1 MKILLL
7 LPSKIKQ
14 IFFRKFFNNKKIII
28 SKIIILN
35 KKKNSKYKQLYIKS
49 TYV

>member
-35 KKKNSKYKQLYIKS
+35 KKKIQNINNYILN
-49 TYV
+49 